1 MEEYSAAHTKHL
13 EINFADKNDSIEII
27 LSTFKLISSF
37 FPLCVF
43 LFLFF
48 FFSISLCYW
57 VKKTCVRIQVVVTF
71 TPRENLPNY
80 SKKLKVTGCFS
91 GQIIW
96 VMVSLVCLAFLPK
109 RFYALDFF

>member
-13 EINFADKNDSIEII
+13 EINFANKNDSIEII

-57 VKKTCVRIQVVVTF
+57 VKKTCQNSSSCNIYASREF
-71 TPRENLPNY
+71 T
-80 SKKLKVTGCFS
+80 KL
-91 GQIIW
+91 
-96 VMVSLVCLAFLPK
+96 
-109 RFYALDFF
+109 

>member
-1 MEEYSAAHTKHL
+1 MEEYSAAYTKHL

-48 FFSISLCYW
+48 FF
-57 VKKTCVRIQVVVTF
+57 
-71 TPRENLPNY
+71 
-80 SKKLKVTGCFS
+80 
-91 GQIIW
+91 
-96 VMVSLVCLAFLPK
+96 
-109 RFYALDFF
+109 